1 MKIKLS
7 ITVTASEE
15 WINENFG
22 EAKRDVQSG
31 KLQRDVMGTVH
42 NEEKPSKVIAT
53 YEVIKK

>member
-1 MKIKLS
+1 MKVKLS

-22 EAKRDVQSG
+22 EAKKDVQSG
-31 KLQRDVMGTVH
+31 KLQRSAMDTVH
-42 NEEKPSKVIAT
+42 NGEKPSKVIAT